1 MLGAEVKRVRRIGG
15 QAFEAAARMCCTRRN
30 ARPRHS
36 AGSTQRLSCPGFTLI
51 ELIVVMAIIAL
62 LLTIAVPRY
71 WHSADKAR
79 EAVLKQDL
87 ALMRVAID
95 QYHADRG
102 KYPERLEDLVDRKYL
117 RAIPQDPLT
126 QSTTTWIIVPPPDD
140 GSGTVYDIKSG
151 AAGTAL
157 DGRSYSEW

>member
-1 MLGAEVKRVRRIGG
+1 
-15 QAFEAAARMCCTRRN
+15 MCFTRRN
-30 ARPRHS
+30 ARSRHS
-36 AGSTQRLSCPGFTLI
+36 ARSTQHGFVSEHPAHSTQHFFSAGFTLI

-62 LLTIAVPRY
+62 LFTIAVPRY
-71 WHSADKAR
+71 WHSTDKAR

-87 ALMRVAID
+87 AQMRAAID

-117 RAIPQDPLT
+117 RAIPQDPIT
-126 QSTTTWIIVPPPDD
+126 QSTTTWIIVPPPDAV
-140 GSGTVYDIKSG
+140 SGTVYDIKSG
-151 AAGTAL
+151 AAGAAL